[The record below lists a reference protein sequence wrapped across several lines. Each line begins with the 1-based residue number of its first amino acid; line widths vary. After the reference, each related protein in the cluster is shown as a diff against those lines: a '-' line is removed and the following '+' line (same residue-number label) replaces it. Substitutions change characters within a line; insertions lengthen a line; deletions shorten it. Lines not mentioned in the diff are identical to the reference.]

1 MIRAK
6 WQSSIVYLQ
15 RFLSNSNF
23 FLYFSDDPKHRQ
35 VLKEFNRQ
43 ESQDVASSSR
53 SPGMNMAVFL
63 VFIDCLVNNIT
74 INNLVIAPA
83 MNKCNVH

>member
-1 MIRAK
+1 MTKQCRLSVTISLK
-6 WQSSIVYLQ
+6 FQS
-15 RFLSNSNF
+15 

-74 INNLVIAPA
+74 VNNLVIAPA
-83 MNKCNVH
+83 MNKCHVH